1 LRRFTPKEDKFIL
14 DNYLKMPMLESQL
27 QRAIIQKLTAE
38 GWLVIKLIKTNT
50 NGIPDLLCHRQG
62 RTAYIEVKRPGYK
75 PTPLQSYRHQQL
87 QDQGI
92 SVFIIDN
99 INQLNDSQ
107 I

>member
-1 LRRFTPKEDKFIL
+1 
-14 DNYLKMPMLESQL
+14 MLESHL

-75 PTPLQSYRHQQL
+75 PTPLQAYRHRQL
-87 QDQGI
+87 QEQGI

>member
-1 LRRFTPKEDKFIL
+1 
-14 DNYLKMPMLESQL
+14 MLESQL

-75 PTPLQSYRHQQL
+75 PTPLQAYRHQQL